1 MARGRGARY
10 ERRVSGDPAKLP
22 PHPVVRAQR
31 RTLLGITALGVVL
44 GASAIGSGVAWAA
57 PAALAISAYFGWALW
72 TLPRRARLVQLH
84 NAALER
90 LMRGREQEARELL
103 DQIPA
108 RDLRRGSVARGAHV
122 QRALLALHHGDGA
135 RSVELATTAID
146 MRPERW
152 TVNQPVEQTQR
163 AKALAL
169 RALAHASLGHAG
181 LALQDAA
188 AAETAPHATPDVL
201 ARASLA
207 RSVVL
212 ARNKDRHELA
222 AQLARTA
229 GLMLQWLP
237 PRERSLV
244 RALRRMARAPARSV
258 YRQAA
263 ERDEGAEEARL
274 ASWIGKLAP
283 GAEAFA
289 RETGSYSTT
298 VRAAQPAEEATA
310 EALDRIASARKM
322 ATVARKGPRRSVVL
336 FLWVTLLILF
346 VCIYELLPSV
356 GGSPPSSFAPATSPL
371 TGVWAGAA
379 FLALVVPLLVWQ
391 LRRQSADGCAL
402 SLAQLDVAR
411 SELTK
416 ATTAFEALSQ
426 PKRTV
431 AVAAAAHLGLA
442 QLAERRASWDDAIQ
456 HCDRGIARLCSTATL
471 KAMHSDLLYP
481 ELIALRALALAAL
494 GRSDEANAEAS
505 LLAKECPGYVLAARA
520 RFSLSLMLAVR
531 SGNLDVAA
539 EVAKGRSPDLPLSIR
554 DDMLADVVL
563 AATTTVPAEERERI
577 DAELRDD
584 AELRA
589 WVDAVAPGLRD
600 RTAVRVATP
609 ARETPW
615 EEEGAVAEE
624 TLEAV
629 AALRSGRAVP

>member
-1 MARGRGARY
+1 
-10 ERRVSGDPAKLP
+10 VSGDPTKLP

-44 GASAIGSGVAWAA
+44 GAAAVGSGVAWAA
-57 PAALAISAYFGWALW
+57 PAGLVVSAYFGWSLW
-72 TLPRRARLVQLH
+72 ALPRRARLVQLH

-90 LMRGREQEARELL
+90 VMRGREQEAEQLL

-122 QRALLALHHGDGA
+122 QRAQLALYQGDVE
-135 RSVELATTAID
+135 RSIDLATVAVE
-146 MRPERW
+146 MRPARW
-152 TVNQPVEQTQR
+152 PVTQPIEQTQR

-169 RALAHASLGHAG
+169 RALAHASLGHEAP
-181 LALQDAA
+181 ALQDAA
-188 AAETAPHATPDVL
+188 AAETAPSATPDVL

-212 ARNKDRHELA
+212 ARNDKRHELA
-222 AQLARTA
+222 AALAQTA

-258 YRQAA
+258 YRQPA
-263 ERDEGAEEARL
+263 ERDEGTEEAKL

-283 GAEAFA
+283 GAGAFV
-289 RETGSYSTT
+289 RETGSYSTSLL
-298 VRAAQPAEEATA
+298 AGDPAPKASA
-310 EALDRIASARKM
+310 EALRQVASSRKK
-322 ATVARKGPRRSVVL
+322 ATVARKALRPWVVL
-336 FLWVTLLILF
+336 FLWVTLVALF
-346 VCIYELLPSV
+346 FCIYQLLPAA
-356 GGSPPSSFAPATSPL
+356 GPSGAASALPTSP
-371 TGVWAGAA
+371 TAIA
-379 FLALVVPLLVWQ
+379 ALVGAVFVALLVPLVVWQ
-391 LRRQSADGCAL
+391 VRRQRADGRAL

-411 SELTK
+411 SELAK

-426 PKRTV
+426 PKRTI

-456 HCDRGIARLCSTATL
+456 HCDRGIARLCSNATL
-471 KAMHSDLLYP
+471 KAMHADLLYP
-481 ELIALRALALAAL
+481 ELIALRAVALAAQ

-505 LLAKECPGYVLAARA
+505 LLASECPGYVLGARA
-520 RFSLSLMLAVR
+520 RFSLGLMLAVR
-531 SGNLDVAA
+531 SGNLDAAA
-539 EVAKGRSPDLPLSIR
+539 EVAKRRSPDLPLSLR

-563 AATTTVPAEERERI
+563 AATTTVPPEERERI
-577 DAELRDD
+577 DAELHDD

-600 RTAVRVATP
+600 RTAIRVATP
-609 ARETPW
+609 ATETAW
-615 EEEGAVAEE
+615 EEEGAVAEV
-624 TLEAV
+624 TLEGV